1 VCASWLASPFVPMI
15 VATRLASPTQQPA
28 YTHTNNQNLFALPLH
43 TYIAVKT
50 PFYPNLP
57 RPIIMP
63 SSTTK
68 AKREVAAAKAVEA
81 SARSK
86 TPARRPPTT
95 GSKKATTPKR
105 ATTPK
110 GVTTPKRATPKRG
123 TPSKR

>member
-1 VCASWLASPFVPMI
+1 
-15 VATRLASPTQQPA
+15 
-28 YTHTNNQNLFALPLH
+28 
-43 TYIAVKT
+43 
-50 PFYPNLP
+50 
-57 RPIIMP
+57 MP

-81 SARSK
+81 STRSK

-105 ATTPK
+105 AT
-110 GVTTPKRATPKRG
+110 PKRG